1 MPKIQYFLGGN
12 TPSGFY
18 SLYHQLSDPER
29 FQAVYIIK
37 SGPGSGKSS
46 LMRRVGRHA
55 QAAGLETEE
64 VLCSGDPD
72 SLDALIL
79 PQLGA
84 AIVDGTAPHV
94 LEPKCP
100 GVVDRYIDLSGFY
113 DRAGLQPLKE
123 QILAATAEYQGHYKR
138 VYRCLGA
145 AGELRRDMNE
155 LLITTPVQHKL
166 AKRAA
171 GIIGRELKKPGDGGV
186 QPQQRFLSAV
196 THKGTVVLWDTVD
209 AQADKVY
216 ELADS
221 YGLAHHL
228 LNPILTAALAAG
240 HRAVACPDPMAP
252 DRLAHLIFPDLSL
265 AFVTSTPEQPWP
277 HRAYRR
283 LRLDA
288 MVDGDVC
295 RTAKPRLKFTKRVA
309 AALLEEGVAE
319 LAQAKGAHDR
329 LEKLYNPYVNFDQVA
344 ETADRVAD
352 TLLSLEPR

>member
-1 MPKIQYFLGGN
+1 MPKIQSFLGGN

-18 SLYHQLSDPER
+18 SLYHQLSDPEQFR
-29 FQAVYIIK
+29 AVYIIK

-55 QAAGLETEE
+55 EAAGLETEE

-84 AIVDGTAPHV
+84 AIVDGTSPHV

-100 GVVDRYIDLSGFY
+100 GVIDRYIDLSGFY
-113 DRAGLQPLKE
+113 NREGLQPLK
-123 QILAATAEYQGHYKR
+123 QNVLDAFAEYQGHYKR

-155 LLITTPVQHKL
+155 LLATTAVQQKL

-171 GIIGRELKKPGDGGV
+171 GIIGRELKKPGNCGTP
-186 QPQQRFLSAV
+186 PQQRFISAV
-196 THKGTVVLWDTVD
+196 THKGAVALWDTVD
-209 AQADKVY
+209 AQAGRVY
-216 ELADS
+216 ELADT

-288 MVDGDVC
+288 MVDAEAY
-295 RTAKPRLKFTKRVA
+295 RAAKPRLRFTRRVA
-309 AALLEEGVAE
+309 AALLDEGVAG
-319 LAQAKGAHDR
+319 LAQAKAAHDK
-329 LEKLYNPYVNFDQVA
+329 LEQLYNPYVDFDRVA

-352 TLLSLEPR
+352 AILSLERI